1 MNDDADNVVNS
12 KHYSIH
18 QIQSLKIA
26 NKNKSLSMLHIN
38 ACSLNKN
45 FYDLKY
51 LLKCANN
58 KINDVDIT
66 ETRITRYILKL
77 CNISLKN
84 YAVESTPT
92 ESSKGGTLLYITYHL
107 SCKPRNDLNI
117 YKRSI

>member
-12 KHYSIH
+12 KQYSIH

-51 LLKCANN
+51 LLKCANS
-58 KINDVDIT
+58 KINDVIT
-66 ETRITRYILKL
+66 ETRITRYIFKL

-92 ESSKGGTLLYITYHL
+92 ESSKEHYFTSHITYL
-107 SCKPRNDLNI
+107 ANPVMT
-117 YKRSI
+117 